1 MNSLDLSIC
10 IVNWNA
16 ESFLVDCLNSILKA
30 QPALDY
36 ELVVVD
42 NASTDQSVR
51 RVKNLFPRVHLI
63 VSEKNVGFAAANN
76 LALGQTSGR
85 YRLLLNPD
93 TLVMP
98 GSLEAMVEFMD
109 SNQKAGAC
117 GCRLFHPETGR
128 VEASARPRATLT
140 ALLWH
145 LSYLDLILP
154 TARVFNRYRMTYPSA
169 SKPQPV
175 DWVTGACLMAR
186 NKIFRDVGSLDENMF
201 MYWEDAEWCYRI
213 KQEGWEIYFLPSV
226 KIAHYRGQSSRLR
239 NKTQAT
245 SLSGWSTRQYAA
257 SLIYFYNKHFGK
269 CRAYLLRLII
279 IATSILKAF
288 LWTWRGLAK
297 PGNPEGGQ
305 RVRSYLAMIPG
316 AVARRGSAKG

>member
-30 QPALDY
+30 QPTLDY

-51 RVKNLFPRVHLI
+51 RVKDLFPQVHLI
-63 VSEKNVGFAAANN
+63 VSEKNGGFAAANN
-76 LALGQTSGR
+76 LALKEAAGR
-85 YRLLLNPD
+85 HLLLLNPD

-98 GSLEAMVEFMD
+98 RSLEAMVEFMD
-109 SNQKAGAC
+109 SNQEAGAC

-128 VEASARPRATLT
+128 VEASARPRVTLP

-145 LSYLDLILP
+145 LSYLDLLFP
-154 TARVFNRYRMTYPSA
+154 ASRVFNKYRLTYLSA

-175 DWVTGACLMAR
+175 DWITGACLMVR

-201 MYWEDAEWCYRI
+201 MYWEDAEWCYRM
-213 KQEGWEIYFLPSV
+213 KRAGWDIYYLPLV
-226 KIAHYRGQSSRLR
+226 KIAHYRGQSSRMR
-239 NKTQAT
+239 TKTQVT
-245 SLSGWSTRQYAA
+245 SLSGWATRQYTA
-257 SLIYFYNKHFGK
+257 SLIYFYYKHFGK
-269 CRAYLLRLII
+269 GRAQLLRLII

-288 LWTWRGLAK
+288 LWALGGLAM
-297 PGNPEGGQ
+297 PGNPQSGQ
-305 RVRSYLAMIPG
+305 RVRSYLAMIPA
-316 AVARRGSAKG
+316 AVSSRGSAKG